1 MNQAQ
6 FLRPMVAMML
16 LTLAIWVILF
26 ARRPP
31 AMQKLR
37 HENFSPSVCCN
48 SARHC
53 IVNRVLPRALCYLAS
68 LLLLWLI
75 LLRVAAQVFVAA

>member
-37 HENFSPSVCCN
+37 HENFSPSVCCK
-48 SARHC
+48 AP
-53 IVNRVLPRALCYLAS
+53 VTAP
-68 LLLLWLI
+68 
-75 LLRVAAQVFVAA
+75 